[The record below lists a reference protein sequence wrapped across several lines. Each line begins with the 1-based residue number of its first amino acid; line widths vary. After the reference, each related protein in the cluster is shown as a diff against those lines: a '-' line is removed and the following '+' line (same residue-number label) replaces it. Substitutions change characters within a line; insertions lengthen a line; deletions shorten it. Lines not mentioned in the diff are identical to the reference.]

1 MKGTIQTTK
10 FHRDVT
16 HFSNT
21 GGFTEQ
27 ISLRNVIGIIVL
39 TLEQLNW
46 LLNAEIR
53 SEMEEGDM

>member
-46 LLNAEIR
+46 ILNAEI
-53 SEMEEGDM
+53 S